1 MEGLRSQNVSDC
13 GQGGWS
19 RRVMLLLQQGA
30 GCGEETKRYQGVSP
44 GSAWH
49 LALQKCLR
57 EGGIYAQTLKGVWGL
72 DHETTKEE
80 LL

>member
-13 GQGGWS
+13 GQGGLS
-19 RRVMLLLQQGA
+19 GRVMLLLQQEA
-30 GCGEETKRYQGVSP
+30 GCGEEPRCHQGVSP

-57 EGGIYAQTLKGVWGL
+57 EGAGL
-72 DHETTKEE
+72 CPDLERS
-80 LL
+80 LGA

>member
-13 GQGGWS
+13 GQGGLS
-19 RRVMLLLQQGA
+19 GRVMLLLQQGA
-30 GCGEETKRYQGVSP
+30 GCGEEPKCYQGVSP

-57 EGGIYAQTLKGVWGL
+57 EGGCLCPDLERSPGA
-72 DHETTKEE
+72 
-80 LL
+80 

>member
-13 GQGGWS
+13 GQGAWS

-44 GSAWH
+44 EVH
-49 LALQKCLR
+49 
-57 EGGIYAQTLKGVWGL
+57 GISLSRNVYARRVFMPRP
-72 DHETTKEE
+72 
-80 LL
+80 